1 MDGHRF
7 VQYRLEVQSSG
18 FKYLITNELGE
29 ILNKPTR
36 YIVICDE
43 KVEQSARK
51 IFSQVSDFIVLEVNE
66 KIKTLDGAG
75 KILLELAQR
84 GVVRGDILIAV
95 GGGAL
100 QDLVTLTASIYM
112 RGLEWIYAPT
122 TLMSMLDS
130 CIGGKSSINLGKY
143 KNLLGNIY
151 PPKSVYIDKGFV
163 ATLSD
168 VDIACGLAE
177 GVKICFAASAT
188 ESSKFEEIIAQW
200 RSTANDD
207 FLEEAIF
214 LSLEKKRWFV
224 EIDEFDKK
232 ERKLLNFGHS
242 FGHALEAA
250 TDFAL
255 PHGMGVFVGMH
266 TAINFAGSPSQAG
279 SLLAWIEKEVSLVKT
294 QLETLKLSR
303 ETFLRAM
310 KQDKK
315 NSATEQCL
323 ILPNENGALIEKFS
337 PLNEENLEK
346 CFDTLVKSLNK
357 LEIAHEVL

>member
-1 MDGHRF
+1 MDGHTF

-29 ILNKPTR
+29 VLNKPTR
-36 YIVICDE
+36 YVVICDE
-43 KVEQSARK
+43 KVVQSARE
-51 IFSQVSDFIVLEVNE
+51 IFSQVSDFIVIEVNE
-66 KIKTLDGAG
+66 KVKTLDGAG

-151 PPKSVYIDKGFV
+151 PPTGVYINKGFV
-163 ATLSD
+163 STLSR

-177 GVKICFAASAT
+177 GVKICFAASVT
-188 ESSKFEEIIAQW
+188 ESSRFEEIVANW
-200 RSTANDD
+200 RSTSNDD

-250 TDFAL
+250 TGFAL
-255 PHGMGVFVGMH
+255 PHGMGVFIGMH
-266 TAINFAGSPSQAG
+266 TAINFAGSPLHSG
-279 SLLAWIEKEVSLVKT
+279 SLLTWIEKEVSIVKG
-294 QLETLKLSR
+294 QIETLNILK
-303 ETFLRAM
+303 ETFISAM

-315 NSATEQCL
+315 NSSTEQCL
-323 ILPNENGALIEKFS
+323 ILPNENSVLVEKFS
-337 PLNEENLEK
+337 PLSEVNLEK

-357 LEIAHEVL
+357 LEMTYEVL

>member
-1 MDGHRF
+1 
-7 VQYRLEVQSSG
+7 
-18 FKYLITNELGE
+18 
-29 ILNKPTR
+29 
-36 YIVICDE
+36 
-43 KVEQSARK
+43 
-51 IFSQVSDFIVLEVNE
+51 
-66 KIKTLDGAG
+66 
-75 KILLELAQR
+75 
-84 GVVRGDILIAV
+84 
-95 GGGAL
+95 
-100 QDLVTLTASIYM
+100 
-112 RGLEWIYAPT
+112 
-122 TLMSMLDS
+122 MSMLDS
-130 CIGGKSSINLGKY
+130 CIGGKSSINLGTY

-163 ATLSD
+163 TTLSE

-177 GVKICFAASAT
+177 GVKICFAASVA
-188 ESSKFEEIIAQW
+188 ESSRFEEIIAQW
-200 RSTANDD
+200 RSTSNDD

-279 SLLAWIEKEVSLVKT
+279 SLLTWIEKEVSLVKT
-294 QLETLKLSR
+294 HLETLKLSR
-303 ETFLRAM
+303 EIFLRAM

-323 ILPNENGALIEKFS
+323 ILPNENGVLIVKLS
-337 PLNEENLEK
+337 PLNEVNLEK

-357 LEIAHEVL
+357 LEMAHEVL

>member
-1 MDGHRF
+1 
-7 VQYRLEVQSSG
+7 
-18 FKYLITNELGE
+18 
-29 ILNKPTR
+29 
-36 YIVICDE
+36 VICDE

-51 IFSQVSDFIVLEVNE
+51 IFSQVSDFITLEVNE
-66 KIKTLDGAG
+66 KVKKLDCAV

-151 PPKSVYIDKGFV
+151 PPSSVYIDKGFI
-163 ATLSD
+163 ATLSE

-177 GVKICFAASAT
+177 GVKICFAASAAD
-188 ESSKFEEIIAQW
+188 SSKFEEIIVNW
-200 RSTANDD
+200 RLTSNDD

-250 TDFAL
+250 TDFAV

-266 TAINFAGSPSQAG
+266 TAINFAGNPSQAS
-279 SLLAWIEKEVSLVKT
+279 SLLQWIEKEVSIVKS
-294 QLETLKLSR
+294 QVETLKISR
-303 ETFLRAM
+303 ETFIRAM

-323 ILPNENGALIEKFS
+323 ILPNEGGALIEKLY
-337 PLNEENLEK
+337 PLSAENLEK
-346 CFDTLVKSLNK
+346 CFDTLVKSLNN
-357 LEIAHEVL
+357 LEMAHEVL

>member
-1 MDGHRF
+1 
-7 VQYRLEVQSSG
+7 
-18 FKYLITNELGE
+18 
-29 ILNKPTR
+29 
-36 YIVICDE
+36 
-43 KVEQSARK
+43 
-51 IFSQVSDFIVLEVNE
+51 
-66 KIKTLDGAG
+66 
-75 KILLELAQR
+75 
-84 GVVRGDILIAV
+84 
-95 GGGAL
+95 
-100 QDLVTLTASIYM
+100 M

-177 GVKICFAASAT
+177 GVKICFAASAAD
-188 ESSKFEEIIAQW
+188 SSKFEEIIANW
-200 RSTANDD
+200 RETSNDD

-250 TDFAL
+250 TDFAV

-266 TAINFAGSPSQAG
+266 TAVNFAGNPSQA
-279 SLLAWIEKEVSLVKT
+279 SPLLQWIEKEVSIVKS
-294 QLETLKLSR
+294 QVETLKISR
-303 ETFLRAM
+303 ETFIRAM

-323 ILPNENGALIEKFS
+323 ILPNEGGALIEKLY
-337 PLNEENLEK
+337 PLNAENLEK

-357 LEIAHEVL
+357 LEMAHEVL

>member
-1 MDGHRF
+1 M
-7 VQYRLEVQSSG
+7 
-18 FKYLITNELGE
+18 
-29 ILNKPTR
+29 
-36 YIVICDE
+36 
-43 KVEQSARK
+43 
-51 IFSQVSDFIVLEVNE
+51 
-66 KIKTLDGAG
+66 
-75 KILLELAQR
+75 
-84 GVVRGDILIAV
+84 
-95 GGGAL
+95 AL
-100 QDLVTLTASIYM
+100 
-112 RGLEWIYAPT
+112 
-122 TLMSMLDS
+122 
-130 CIGGKSSINLGKY
+130 
-143 KNLLGNIY
+143 NIY
-151 PPKSVYIDKGFV
+151 HD
-163 ATLSD
+163 L
-168 VDIACGLAE
+168 
-177 GVKICFAASAT
+177 
-188 ESSKFEEIIAQW
+188 
-200 RSTANDD
+200 
-207 FLEEAIF
+207 LEEAIF

-279 SLLAWIEKEVSLVKT
+279 PLLTWIEKEVSLVKT

-323 ILPNENGALIEKFS
+323 ILPNENGILIEKCS
-337 PLNEENLEK
+337 PLNEVNLEK